1 MSDDDTYSSGSE
13 RRGQL
18 ELEGRMRKK
27 FDIVKRQ
34 CTDDDL
40 PEPTD
45 VAVLDALIDTW
56 HCANSGFYT
65 TGSEHGGDR

>member
-1 MSDDDTYSSGSE
+1 MSDDRCVGGNE
-13 RRGQL
+13 RKGQL
-18 ELEGRMRKK
+18 ELEGRMRRK

-40 PEPTD
+40 PEPSD

-56 HCANSGFYT
+56 HCANNGFCD
-65 TGSEHGGDR
+65 TGNEHVGDT